1 MGGLNEG
8 RGDGIDSYAVRRE
21 FNRHRLG
28 QPFNDCSCM
37 NIVIAMYSPGAM
49 GSAVSARL
57 VEHGARVLTSLDGR
71 SAATVERA
79 RAAGM
84 EDVSPET
91 ITTADMILSIVPPGE
106 AVALAEGFVT
116 LLRESR
122 HKPVFIDFNALSPK
136 TKTQVAVT
144 LAQTG
149 CDVIDGAIIG
159 SPPRRGEKGPRFY
172 VSGEQNGRAS
182 VLRTLGLD
190 LRQIDGPIGAAAA
203 LKMSYAGI
211 TKGLTAIAAAMLLA
225 ASRSGASTE
234 LYRELGESLPQLLSR
249 FEIEIPVMYP
259 KAYRWVAEMREI
271 AAFSREDKA
280 AAMIFEGA
288 AQLYDRLA
296 TDIANEAQERGI
308 LDQFFR
314 SK

>member
-1 MGGLNEG
+1 
-8 RGDGIDSYAVRRE
+8 
-21 FNRHRLG
+21 
-28 QPFNDCSCM
+28 
-37 NIVIAMYSPGAM
+37 
-49 GSAVSARL
+49 
-57 VEHGARVLTSLDGR
+57 
-71 SAATVERA
+71 
-79 RAAGM
+79 M

-91 ITTADMILSIVPPGE
+91 ITTADIILSIVPPGQ

-116 LLRESR
+116 LLKESR
-122 HKPVFIDFNALSPK
+122 HKPVFIDGNALSPE

-159 SPPRRGEKGPRFY
+159 SPPRPGEKGPRFY
-172 VSGEQNGRAS
+172 VSGEESGRAS
-182 VLRTLGLD
+182 VLRKLGLD

-211 TKGLTAIAAAMLLA
+211 TKGLMALAAAMLLA

-271 AAFSREDKA
+271 AAFLREDKA

-296 TDIANEAQERGI
+296 TDIANEGQERGT

>member
-1 MGGLNEG
+1 MVY
-8 RGDGIDSYAVRRE
+8 DYS
-21 FNRHRLG
+21 F
-28 QPFNDCSCM
+28 M
-37 NIVIAMYSPGAM
+37 NIVIAIHSPGAM
-49 GSAVSARL
+49 GSAISARL

-84 EDVSPET
+84 EDVSPKA
-91 ITTADMILSIVPPGE
+91 ITTADLILSIVPPGE
-106 AVALAEGFVT
+106 AVALAKELVKR
-116 LLRESR
+116 LSESR
-122 HKPVFIDFNALSPK
+122 HKPVFIDCNALSPK
-136 TKTQVAVT
+136 TKTQVAIT
-144 LAQTG
+144 LAETG

-159 SPPRRGEKGPRFY
+159 APPQPGEKGPRFY
-172 VSGEQNGRAS
+172 VSGEQSGRAS
-182 VLRTLGLD
+182 VLRALGLD

-211 TKGLTAIAAAMLLA
+211 NKGIVAIGTAMLLA

-249 FEIEIPVMYP
+249 FETGIPDMYP

-271 AAFSREDKA
+271 AAFLSEDKA

-296 TDIANEAQERGI
+296 TDIANEGQERGT
-308 LDQFFR
+308 LDEFFR
-314 SK
+314 SRVITQKRCDL